1 MSIVEVLAIL
11 PVEEMA
17 IEEVLAILPVEEMGA
32 IGSSCDRKILPD
44 AYLKRALTIRQC

>member
-1 MSIVEVLAIL
+1 MSVEEVLAIL